1 MPRRAMRGVM
11 QLPAVDVVVVAAGS
25 EQFAGS
31 AAGSSSSAAD
41 RWDGLDQWDQLGDV
55 VAVAAGER
63 DRQRNAAGVA
73 DQMVLGT
80 GPAAVDR
87 RRADVCPPLS
97 ART

>member
-1 MPRRAMRGVM
+1 
-11 QLPAVDVVVVAAGS
+11 VVVAAVGVDLAR
-25 EQFAGS
+25 F

-41 RWDGLDQWDQLGDV
+41 GWHGLDQWDQLRDV

-80 GPAAVDR
+80 RTPTVDR
-87 RRADVCPPLS
+87 GRADVSPPLS